1 MLAPSRTHP
10 FLTPLPFPAHALCVS
25 RARAPCVSHTEL
37 SKTVMFLGYYS
48 GHAVSLVLGTMYPVY
63 RSFKSLQPGT
73 PSEQWLP
80 YW

>member
-1 MLAPSRTHP
+1 
-10 FLTPLPFPAHALCVS
+10 
-25 RARAPCVSHTEL
+25 
-37 SKTVMFLGYYS
+37 MFLGYYS
-48 GHAVSLVLGTMYPVY
+48 GHAVALVLGTMYPVY